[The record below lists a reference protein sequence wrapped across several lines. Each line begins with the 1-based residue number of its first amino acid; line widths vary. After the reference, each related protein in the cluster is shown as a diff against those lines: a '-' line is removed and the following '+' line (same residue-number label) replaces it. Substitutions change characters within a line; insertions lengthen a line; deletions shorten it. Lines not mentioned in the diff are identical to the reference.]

1 MSSENSKLE
10 MRGLYPATVAVYNED
25 MTLDIEATRTHLA
38 SVASVPGVKGLVVT
52 GMLAEVLELTSEEE
66 VEIVKIACSVRKEGQ
81 LVIAGLMERNPDL
94 AVKQAKALKAAGA
107 DALLVFPPY
116 ELRSY
121 RKLLSDE
128 AEMVKYFSR
137 LDVEAGIP
145 LIIFQYPPA
154 SAASY
159 PINILVRLAEIPGVV
174 GIKAATGTVE
184 AYYDIWDKLKDKISV
199 LAAVDSP
206 PLRDML
212 LYGAHGA
219 LIGISTITPQHWV
232 KLLEATTAKDVAKT
246 DEIFDK
252 ICRPL
257 MASVFENQRPT
268 RATHETA
275 CVKEALVQLGE
286 IPSARIRPPAVPV
299 TDAIAKEINEA
310 LKAAELLPN

>member
-1 MSSENSKLE
+1 MSSENSKLQ

-25 MTLDIEATRTHLA
+25 FSLDTEATRKHLA

-52 GMLAEVLELTSEEE
+52 GMLAEVIELTPEEE
-66 VEIVKIACSVRKEGQ
+66 CEIVRIACSVRKEGQ

-137 LDVEAGIP
+137 LDEEAGIA
-145 LIIFQYPPA
+145 LIVFQYPPA

-159 PINILVRLAEIPGVV
+159 PISILERLADIPGVV

-184 AYYDIWDKLKDKISV
+184 AYHDIWDKLKDKISV

-206 PLRDML
+206 PLREML

-232 KLLEATTAKDVAKT
+232 KLLEATEAKDVAAT
-246 DEIFDK
+246 DVIFDK

-257 MASVFENQRPT
+257 MATVFENQKPT

-275 CVKEALVQLGE
+275 AVKETLVQLGE

-299 TDAIAKEINEA
+299 TEAIAKEISEM
-310 LKAAELLPN
+310 LVSTGLLAK

>member
-1 MSSENSKLE
+1 MSAENGKLQF
-10 MRGLYPATVAVYNED
+10 RGLYPATVTVYNED
-25 MTLDIEATRTHLA
+25 MTIDTEATRKHLA

-81 LVIAGLMERNPDL
+81 LVIAGIMERNIDL
-94 AVKQAKALKAAGA
+94 AVEQAKALKAAGA

-128 AEMVKYFSR
+128 AEMVKYFTR
-137 LDVEAGIP
+137 LNEAGVPSIV
-145 LIIFQYPPA
+145 FQYPPA
-154 SAASY
+154 SGASY
-159 PINILVRLAEIPGVV
+159 PIDILVRLADVPGVV
-174 GIKAATGTVE
+174 GIKAATGTFE
-184 AYYDIWDKLKDKISV
+184 AYKDIWDKLQNKLSV
-199 LAAVDSP
+199 LGAVDSP
-206 PLRDML
+206 PLREML

-232 KLLEATTAKDVAKT
+232 KLLEATEAKDVAKT
-246 DEIFDK
+246 DAIFDK

-257 MASVFENQRPT
+257 MASVFENQKPT

-299 TDAIAKEINEA
+299 TEAISKEIHAA
-310 LKAAELLPN
+310 LIASELLPN